1 MKDDIEK
8 KVQAISLDQK
18 AKDSSINNIKNLT
31 RNNDFNPS
39 HSLDHWQGHSDFIIN
54 KSKGKETVM
63 TSMICLCSLSRNQDK
78 V

>member
-31 RNNDFNPS
+31 RNDFNPS

-63 TSMICLCSLSRNQDK
+63 TSFICLCSLSRNQDK